1 MGEVGIVHVRR
12 GQKCFRIQSGN
23 FTCIPFSSIGV
34 GVVSAGHFY
43 GTFLSILEWLELLD
57 EIKFEFHRDPG
68 GEFVCDIPV
77 SIGTTITTRF

>member
-1 MGEVGIVHVRR
+1 LDPLINLC
-12 GQKCFRIQSGN
+12 QIAPD
-23 FTCIPFSSIGV
+23 IPAELFVLFI
-34 GVVSAGHFY
+34 FEP
-43 GTFLSILEWLELLD
+43 LEFLD